1 MGGGRVKRFS
11 KILAAALLLLLIPAV
26 LFGTLRFLPK
36 VYDETYYAEL
46 SDMYTRLKQATGKR
60 LILTGNSD
68 VAFGTDGALLES
80 ILWDKGYDYTVCP
93 LGLYGAVGTGAM
105 LDLVKHELR
114 KGDVVVLVVEP
125 VSSTLTTYFGAE
137 AYWKCSESDGS
148 LLLPLSN
155 ERKGALMGS
164 FTSYLQQKLTL
175 VKSGEKPVAEE
186 AYRKSAFNDRCD
198 LVFERAGNTMPLGY
212 DTAVPIDFSS
222 VTIAED
228 FAGEVN
234 SLTRKAETKGASV
247 LISFSP
253 MNRSAVTDLSDE
265 TVLRFFTLVNETF
278 AAPVISDPNDYIL
291 DSGWFYD
298 SNFHLNSAGARV
310 RTALLAQ
317 DLLAE
322 WGCTSPVAFELPD
335 MPQPAAA
342 AVTATEGD
350 PDAFTFVPLPDEA
363 GYLVSGLSEQGTARL
378 SLTVPS
384 VYEGKPVVGF
394 TRDALIKAAVLEE
407 LTLPASIESLPDG
420 LFAHTPEL
428 VRLVLLH
435 RISLPSVGEKAFDAC
450 PNLKILVPQEDY
462 SLYRDGAGCAQNPW
476 EPYLDRIATY

>member
-1 MGGGRVKRFS
+1 MKRS
-11 KILAAALLLLLIPAV
+11 GKILAAALLLLLIPAV

-46 SDMYTRLKQATGKR
+46 PDMYARLKQAPGKR

-80 ILWDKGYDYTVCP
+80 ILREKGYDYTVCP

-198 LVFERAGNTMPLGY
+198 LVYERAGNTMPLGY

-222 VTIAED
+222 VEVTED
-228 FAGEVN
+228 FAEEVN
-234 SLTRKAETKGASV
+234 SLVRKAEAKGASV

-253 MNRSAVTDLSDE
+253 MNRLAVTDPSDGA
-265 TVLRFFTLVNETF
+265 VLRFFNLINETF
-278 AAPVISDPNDYIL
+278 TAPVISDPNDYIL

-298 SNFHLNSAGARV
+298 SNFHLNSSGARV
-310 RTALLAQ
+310 RTALLGG
-317 DLLAE
+317 DLLAH
-322 WGCTSPVAFELPD
+322 WGCTAPVAFEAPD
-335 MPQPAAA
+335 MPESIAEAAEM
-342 AVTATEGD
+342 TAGD
-350 PDAFTFVPLPDEA
+350 PDAFTFVPLSDGA
-363 GYLVSGLSEQGTARL
+363 GYLVSGFSELGAEKTA
-378 SLTVPS
+378 LTVPS
-384 VYEGKPVVGF
+384 EHEGKPVAGF
-394 TRDALIKAAVLEE
+394 TADALEKAAALEE
-407 LTLPASIESLPDG
+407 LTLPAAIESLPDG

-435 RISLPSVGEKAFDAC
+435 RISLLVVGEKAFDAC
-450 PNLKILVPQEDY
+450 PDLKIFVPREDY
-462 SLYRDGAGCAQNPW
+462 SMYRDGAGCAQNPW
-476 EPYLDRIATY
+476 EPYLDRIVTY